1 MRERSFSR
9 NIKRR
14 RMRSA
19 SPCVIILFARIS
31 DCPPYAARQLA
42 PLSVTLGARDNK
54 KGNGGEGGDLDHQG
68 NLRLLIAAST
78 AAVIF
83 GIRSMPS
90 MFRKASNGP
99 SAAWMAFATMPA
111 IPVAGIEIV

>member
-31 DCPPYAARQLA
+31 YCPPYAARQLA

-54 KGNGGEGGDLDHQG
+54 KGEGGDLDHQG

-83 GIRSMPS
+83 GIRSIPS
-90 MFRKASNGP
+90 MFKKASNGP